1 MKKIALSTI
10 LMGSALFGADTSTKV
25 GIVDFQQCAT
35 ESAVGKKEEE
45 SFTALQKQ
53 IGSLMEDTG
62 KKYKELDE
70 KLNDK
75 DFTDGLSPEGK
86 KELESKRESLAQEMQ
101 RYQQQQ
107 YMVLNQAHQKRI
119 QAIRNAT
126 SEAATVV
133 AQKHG
138 VGVVLDKGET
148 LFSLDS
154 LNLTT
159 DIIAKMDEN
168 FEKANAKPAP
178 EAAPADVK

>member
-1 MKKIALSTI
+1 
-10 LMGSALFGADTSTKV
+10 MGSALFGAEASTKV

-35 ESAVGKKEEE
+35 DSAVGKKEEE
-45 SFTALQKQ
+45 AFNALQKQ

-75 DFTDGLSPEGK
+75 DFTDGLSPEGR
-86 KELESKRESLAQEMQ
+86 KELESKREGLAQEMQ

-119 QAIRNAT
+119 QAIRQAA
-126 SEAATVV
+126 SEAAVVV
-133 AQKHG
+133 AQKQG
-138 VGVVLDKGET
+138 VSVVLDKGET
-148 LFSLDS
+148 LYALDS
-154 LNLTT
+154 LNMTK

-168 FEKANAKPAP
+168 FEKENAKPAP